1 MAVAAGKLAV
11 RELFRLAGVVLER
24 LDTAVLRPEHP
35 AWGDFAAAWA
45 EPLDA
50 AAALAL
56 YKPDAARFAA

>member
-1 MAVAAGKLAV
+1 MAAAFGKLAV
-11 RELFRLAGVVLER
+11 HERFRLADVALER

-35 AWGDFAAAWA
+35 AWGDFAAALA

-56 YKPDAARFAA
+56 YKPDAVRFAA